1 MSNEKTRAKKKNNMR
16 KRDGFRLFLLTT
28 PILIGVFIFSYVPL
42 AGWTYAFFDYKP
54 GIPLEESTF
63 VGFKYF
69 TMLFQNPVQR
79 ADMLRVL
86 KNTLGMSFLNL
97 AAMILPLFFAVF
109 LAEIRATRYRKI
121 VQTLTTIPNFISWVL
136 VYAAFYAIFSTDGF
150 INSVFGTST
159 NFLAS
164 SEHVWM
170 QMWGYHIWKSL
181 GWNAIMYISAI
192 TSIDAEMYEAAE
204 IDGAGR
210 FAKMFYITIPFLI
223 PTFFVLFVLQI
234 GNLLNNGMDQ
244 YYVFENAMNKESIE
258 VLDLY
263 VYNTGLKN
271 NNIPYATAIGML
283 KSVISV
289 ILVFSANFASKKVR
303 GTAIF

>member
-1 MSNEKTRAKKKNNMR
+1 MR
-16 KRDGFRLFLLTT
+16 TRDGFRLFLLTT
-28 PILIGVFIFSYVPL
+28 PILIGIFIFSYIPL
-42 AGWTYAFFDYKP
+42 TGWIYAFFDYKP
-54 GIPLEESTF
+54 GIPLADSEF
-63 VGFKYF
+63 VGLKYF

-79 ADMLRVL
+79 ADLFRVL
-86 KNTLGMSFLNL
+86 KNTLGMSFLGL
-97 AAMILPLFFAVF
+97 AGMVLPLFFAVF
-109 LAEIRATRYRKI
+109 LAEIRATKYRKV

-150 INSVFGTST
+150 VNSLLGTST

-164 SEHVWM
+164 SEHVWL
-170 QMWGYHIWKSL
+170 QMWAYQLWKSL

-244 YYVFENAMNKESIE
+244 YYVFENAMNKEAIE

-263 VYNTGLKN
+263 VYNTGLRN
-271 NNIPYATAIGML
+271 NNIPYATAIGMM

-289 ILVFSANFASKKVR
+289 ILVFTANFASKKVR
-303 GTAIF
+303 GSAIF

>member
-1 MSNEKTRAKKKNNMR
+1 MR

-28 PILIGVFIFSYVPL
+28 PILIGIFIFSYVPL

-54 GIPLEESTF
+54 GIPLADSEF
-63 VGFKYF
+63 VGLKYF

-86 KNTLGMSFLNL
+86 KNTLGMSFLGL
-97 AAMILPLFFAVF
+97 LGMIFPLLFAVF
-109 LAEIRATRYRKI
+109 LAEIRATKYRKI

-136 VYAAFYAIFSTDGF
+136 VYAAFYALFSTDGF
-150 INSVFGTST
+150 VNSLFGTS
-159 NFLAS
+159 NNYLAS
-164 SEHVWM
+164 SQNVWL
-170 QMWGYHIWKSL
+170 QMWGYQLWKSL

-271 NNIPYATAIGML
+271 NNIPYATAVGML

-303 GTAIF
+303 GSAIF